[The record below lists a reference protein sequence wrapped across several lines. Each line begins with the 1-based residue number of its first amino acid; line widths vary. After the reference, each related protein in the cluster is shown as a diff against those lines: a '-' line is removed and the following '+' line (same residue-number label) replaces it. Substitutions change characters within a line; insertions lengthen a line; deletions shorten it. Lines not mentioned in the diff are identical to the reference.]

1 MKYVIVSGASRGIG
15 LETVKAL
22 LEEGVCVAVLSRSER
37 PSVKHENLTWI
48 TMDIT
53 SEEECKTIPIHLK
66 RLGWSAVD
74 GLVHNAGS
82 LVAKV
87 IDELS
92 LEEVRSMYAVNV
104 YAPIMLTKY
113 LLSLMQES
121 KQAHVVGISSMGGF
135 QGAAK
140 FPGLSAYSSSKAA
153 MACLI
158 ECWAEEWKGSSI
170 AANALAIGA
179 VQTDMLEEAFPGYEA
194 PVVPATMGRYIAN
207 FVMTGHHLYNGK
219 VLPVS
224 LSTP

>member
-1 MKYVIVSGASRGIG
+1 MKYVIVTGASRGIG

-22 LEEGVCVAVLSRSER
+22 LEEGVCVAVLSRTEEPTVR
-37 PSVKHENLTWI
+37 HENLAWI

-53 SEEECKTIPIHLK
+53 SEEQCKSLPSHLE
-66 RLGWSAVD
+66 RLGWSTVD
-74 GLVHNAGS
+74 GLIHNAGS
-82 LVAKV
+82 LIANL
-87 IDELS
+87 IDELTI
-92 LEEVRSMYAVNV
+92 EQVRKMYAVNV
-104 YAPIMLTKY
+104 YAPLILTKH
-113 LLSLMQES
+113 LLPFLRQSE
-121 KQAHVVGISSMGGF
+121 QAHVVGISSMGGF

-153 MACLI
+153 LACLI
-158 ECWAEEWKGSSI
+158 ECWAEEWKGSVI

-194 PVVPATMGRYIAN
+194 PVMPATMGYYIAN
-207 FVMTGHHLYNGK
+207 FVLTGHLLYNGK